1 MKKVQRQSDAN
12 LMDLIEGVQKREEKH
27 KVGLLWGGG
36 VTASCCVNY
45 RPINMD
51 TAILY

>member
-1 MKKVQRQSDAN
+1 MQSDAN
-12 LMDLIEGVQKREEKH
+12 LMDLIEGVQKGGEKD
-27 KVGLLWGGG
+27 KVGLLWG

-45 RPINMD
+45 RPVNMD